1 MSSQRIGKY
10 ACLELERRY
19 LLRELPADLR
29 ERECNWHIVDRYLS
43 GTRLRLRR
51 MASPSNEIVIL
62 KLAQKYREAG
72 QEATETTIT
81 NMYLNEAEYD
91 GLNQLPGTEIIKK
104 RYEYRH
110 QGHLYSI
117 DVFEGPLQG
126 LILGEIEGETVAE
139 LAAQPFPA
147 FAFKE
152 VTADPFFS
160 GGALAKLT
168 EVEFREAFSQRVGPW
183 KE

>member
-29 ERECNWHIVDRYLS
+29 ERESNWHIVDRYLS

-51 MASPSNEIVIL
+51 MTSPSTGTVSL
-62 KLAQKYREAG
+62 KLTQKYREAG

-91 GLNQLPGTEIIKK
+91 SLNQLPGAEIIKK
-104 RYEYRH
+104 RYEYQQ
-110 QGHLYSI
+110 QGRLYSL

-126 LILGEIEGETVAE
+126 LILAEIEAETAAE

-160 GGALAKLT
+160 GDALAKLT
-168 EVEFREAFSQRVGPW
+168 EVEFREAFAPW
-183 KE
+183 INY